1 MERRMM
7 RMTVETLPA
16 GRLASELARFG
27 EQQHK
32 HGGSAL
38 DRFAT
43 CIIAGDNTKAN
54 SGVYQLFAAFVRT
67 LAAKDSVEDEDGAAV
82 EACRKIC
89 DLMGWPPREV

>member
-27 EQQHK
+27 EQQHEN
-32 HGGSAL
+32 GGGGI

-43 CIIAGDNTKAN
+43 CITAGGNAKAN
-54 SGVYQLFAAFVRT
+54 SGVYRLFTSFVRT
-67 LAAKDSVEDEDGAAV
+67 LAAKDSVEEADGEAV

-89 DLMGWPPREV
+89 DLMGWLPREV